1 MWSSNIIHS
10 DNQSGCG
17 DGWIVDDIAVKVTFE
32 VVASSA
38 LRLFLP
44 SAREQ
49 FYWAQPG
56 VNFSGLV
63 EDYSKERE
71 YDFENDVA
79 TGSAEDGVVL
89 SSAVVKDEKEERA
102 HEDQS
107 TSASS
112 TIPSG
117 GRDAEGR
124 ILDPPETFLLLLVY
138 PQEVRYLRLGDNF
151 SCRHVLVDGNWVAQ
165 RENP

>member
-1 MWSSNIIHS
+1 M
-10 DNQSGCG
+10 
-17 DGWIVDDIAVKVTFE
+17 E
-32 VVASSA
+32 VIASSA
-38 LRLFLP
+38 IPPRLFLP

-63 EDYSKERE
+63 DYSKERE

-79 TGSAEDGVVL
+79 TGSAEDGVAL
-89 SSAVVKDEKEERA
+89 SSAVVKDENDHTA
-102 HEDQS
+102 QEDQS
-107 TSASS
+107 TSAASNCLTS
-112 TIPSG
+112 RPPDGMSDSNIPSG

-151 SCRHVLVDGNWVAQ
+151 SCRHILVDGNWVAR